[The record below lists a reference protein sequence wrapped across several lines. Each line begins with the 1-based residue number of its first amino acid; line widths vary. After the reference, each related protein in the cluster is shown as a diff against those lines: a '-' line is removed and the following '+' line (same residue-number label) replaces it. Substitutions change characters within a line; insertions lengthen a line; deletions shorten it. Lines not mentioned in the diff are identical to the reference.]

1 MTIAASIPPKFLDL
15 QKNARERLRIH
26 VKEYKGLTYVDLR
39 VWFVA
44 EDGEYVPSSKGVML
58 KPGHVVEVAQ
68 GLLLAS
74 QAADPTGAS

>member
-1 MTIAASIPPKFLDL
+1 MTTAARTATSFLDL
-15 QKNARERLRIH
+15 QKDARERLRIQ

-74 QAADPTGAS
+74 QAANPTGAS

>member
-1 MTIAASIPPKFLDL
+1 MTTAATIPTRFLDL

-74 QAADPTGAS
+74 QAADVKGMS